1 MQELLM
7 FMYHLTPE
15 QAASGFGHRHVPG
28 TDGGRHGGTADLA
41 GQQGRVRW
49 FGSMVRPCSP

>member
-7 FMYHLTPE
+7 FMYPRTGGG
-15 QAASGFGHRHVPG
+15 SCPG
-28 TDGGRHGGTADLA
+28 IPVLADRFWSGTADLA